1 MLVNTTIFSEGVE
14 EPWVMVETMIEML
27 NTSLLCRNPL
37 WMLVNTTIFS
47 EGVEEP
53 RVMVET
59 MIEMLNTLLQVFIY
73 VILGNLQPLVS
84 YDGQRIILQQKKS
97 QRKGHSIKKRELVFY
112 FFIFIRNRTN
122 SAHFFRQKPI
132 KTRS

>member
-14 EPWVMVETMIEML
+14 EPRVMVETMIEML

-59 MIEMLNTLLQVFIY
+59 TV
-73 VILGNLQPLVS
+73 
-84 YDGQRIILQQKKS
+84 
-97 QRKGHSIKKRELVFY
+97 
-112 FFIFIRNRTN
+112 
-122 SAHFFRQKPI
+122 
-132 KTRS
+132 